1 MDKNT
6 LQHAGIKGMRWGV
19 RRYQNKDGSLT
30 PEGKKRYGVDDD
42 SDNHEDYKRARN
54 KSVRKM
60 TDAELRTA
68 LNRVQMEQQYAQLT
82 AVQKSAGRKW
92 VEGVLADTGK
102 NIATKTLSAVG
113 QTVVNTLLDNA
124 ASKAKKSGTK
134 DFVGEILKNTRKKG
148 VGNHYDKDDEDDD

>member
-6 LQHAGIKGMRWGV
+6 LQHAGIKGMKWGV

-60 TDAELRTA
+60 TDAELRAA

-92 VEGVLADTGK
+92 VEGVLSDAGK
-102 NIATKTLSAVG
+102 QIATKTLTATG
-113 QTVVNTLLDNA
+113 QAGINAGLGYLTTVT
-124 ASKAKKSGTK
+124 SGDTRK
-134 DFVGEILKNTRKKG
+134 FIREILSNTRKKK
-148 VGNHYDKDDEDDD
+148 VDNDD